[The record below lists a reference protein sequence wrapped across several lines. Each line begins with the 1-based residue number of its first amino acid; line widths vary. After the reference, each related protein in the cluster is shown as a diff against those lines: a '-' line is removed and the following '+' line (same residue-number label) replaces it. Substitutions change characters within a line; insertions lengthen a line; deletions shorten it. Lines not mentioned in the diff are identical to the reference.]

1 MSSVIR
7 IITTLTKDVNDVEGA
22 WKIQMETNP
31 VVIKMVRVCLDV
43 ITVIGDSTVIMNAH
57 SSALIKHVILM
68 MVAAQKDAKSILL
81 ADVGKPSN
89 CTINTLNS
97 LVSRNCSTLRLV

>member
-7 IITTLTKDVNDVEGA
+7 IITTSTRDVNDVQGA
-22 WKIQMETNP
+22 WKIQMEANP

-43 ITVIGDSTVIMNAH
+43 NILIGDTTVKMNAQ
-57 SSALIKHVILM
+57 SCALIKYVILM

-81 ADVGKPSN
+81 ADVGKLLYY
-89 CTINTLNS
+89 TINTLNS
-97 LVSRNCSTLRLV
+97 RVSRNCSTLRLV